1 MKFLGYFLIL
11 IFGAAGGWYA
21 RQAYV
26 AHPAPAQAPTR
37 AALARQAAAG
47 NAEAAY
53 QLGEMYLTT
62 QGGAAEPSAAV
73 EYLRLAAWKNFAPP
87 KTNWPAF
94 MKKDLPA

>member
-53 QLGEMYLTT
+53 QLGKMYLTT
-62 QGGAAEPSAAV
+62 QGAGH
-73 EYLRLAAWKNFAPP
+73 RPP
-87 KTNWPAF
+87 GF
-94 MKKDLPA
+94 V

>member
-37 AALARQAAAG
+37 AAF
-47 NAEAAY
+47 
-53 QLGEMYLTT
+53 
-62 QGGAAEPSAAV
+62 
-73 EYLRLAAWKNFAPP
+73 LRN
-87 KTNWPAF
+87 
-94 MKKDLPA
+94 